1 MCPCYINVSKYI
13 SVTNTYLGQYNT
25 CLQCIPSSMI
35 TVVSSIIEKDCYFL
49 KAKFEALFV
58 LDLSCFIYLPCTYDN
73 DPGHR
78 KYGFLHLF
86 QG

>member
-1 MCPCYINVSKYI
+1 
-13 SVTNTYLGQYNT
+13 
-25 CLQCIPSSMI
+25 MI

-73 DPGHR
+73 DPDLPGR
-78 KYGFLHLF
+78 TLLQNMASYIYVPRLNSTAIEDDNLDN
-86 QG
+86 